1 MSFHA
6 ITIPPSLDPECEL
19 NQRLGALGGGP
30 GAGALLCIF
39 SSSGHSS
46 SSGFPGVPGFGFEGK
61 RHSAE
66 QDTRMALRW
75 RLMAIRPLAIILSE
89 GSASFGCFSLLL
101 RLRGDSFA

>member
-1 MSFHA
+1 MYDVTY
-6 ITIPPSLDPECEL
+6 I
-19 NQRLGALGGGP
+19 
-30 GAGALLCIF
+30 
-39 SSSGHSS
+39 SGRFS

-101 RLRGDSFA
+101 RLRGDSFAQEANLVHLAGTKAKACQRYNSTA